1 MWALAILREQVKKVG
16 IPGYLIPSI
25 QFRVRLM
32 LNIIRILIASLIF
45 VGQTSFLFADRI
57 KDLTSLAGIRSNQLV
72 GYGVVVGLAGTGDGN
87 TGITLQSVQSLVS
100 RFGVTSDID
109 GFNGDNAAAVMLT
122 ADLPPFTK
130 PGQAID
136 VTVSTVGGAASLKG
150 GTLLMSPLL
159 GADGETYAIAQG
171 NIVVGG
177 LGVEGGD
184 NSSLTV
190 NIPTVGRIPRG
201 ASVERL
207 VPTEFLSTDFV
218 ILNLHRGDFST
229 ANNIANAVNDTLGPG
244 TAIPLDT
251 NSIRVRA
258 PADPTQKVSFVS
270 ILENIDVERGTPPAK
285 IIVNSRTGTL
295 VISGNVKVT
304 PAAVSHGTLSV
315 KVSED
320 VNIEGGDATA
330 IGDGAQANAAAAA
343 AVPDTEIV
351 VEEDLAKAF
360 LFDSGVSLS
369 DLVDAIN
376 AVGATPSDLVAILE
390 ALREAGALNAE
401 LIVI

>member
-1 MWALAILREQVKKVG
+1 LRLAKMWLLRV
-16 IPGYLIPSI
+16 
-25 QFRVRLM
+25 
-32 LNIIRILIASLIF
+32 SLF
-45 VGQTSFLFADRI
+45 FFLVNLTTIVSADRI
-57 KDLTSLAGIRSNQLV
+57 KDLTSLAGVRSNQLV

-87 TGITLQSVQSLVS
+87 TGITLQSMQSLVS
-100 RFGVTSDID
+100 RFGVTADLG
-109 GFNGDNAAAVMLT
+109 GFNGDNAAAVMIT

-130 PGQAID
+130 PGQTID

-171 NIVVGG
+171 NVIVGG
-177 LGVEGGD
+177 LGVEGAD

-190 NIPTVGRIPRG
+190 NIPTVGRIPKG

-207 VPTEFLSTDFV
+207 VPTEFLNADFV
-218 ILNLHRGDFST
+218 ILNLHQGDFTT
-229 ANNIANAVNDTLGPG
+229 ANNITTAINETFGEG
-244 TAIPLDT
+244 TAISLDT
-251 NSIRVRA
+251 NSIRVVA
-258 PADPTQKVSFVS
+258 PQDPTLKVGFVS
-270 ILENIDVERGTPPAK
+270 VLENIEVVRSEPPAK

-315 KVSED
+315 KVNED
-320 VNIEGGDATA
+320 VNVQGGDAVA
-330 IGDGAQANAAAAA
+330 IGDGAQANAGAE
-343 AVPDTEIV
+343 AVPDTEII
-351 VEEDLAKAF
+351 VEEQTAKAF
-360 LFDSGVSLS
+360 LFDAGVSLNE
-369 DLVDAIN
+369 LVDAIN

>member
-1 MWALAILREQVKKVG
+1 MHRV
-16 IPGYLIPSI
+16 
-25 QFRVRLM
+25 FRY
-32 LNIIRILIASLIF
+32 IILIF
-45 VGQTSFLFADRI
+45 VSVVCHLNFAFADRI

-72 GYGVVVGLAGTGDGN
+72 GYGVVVGLAGSGDGN
-87 TGITLQSVQSLVS
+87 TGITLQSMQSLVS
-100 RFGVTSDID
+100 RFGITSDIS
-109 GFNGDNAAAVMLT
+109 GFNGDNAAAVMIT

-136 VTVSTVGGAASLKG
+136 VTVSTVGGATSLKG
-150 GTLLMSPLL
+150 GTLLMAPLL

-171 NIVVGG
+171 NVVVGG

-229 ANNIANAVNDTLGPG
+229 ANNIANAVNEMFGEG
-244 TAIPLDT
+244 SAIALDT
-251 NSIRVRA
+251 NSVRVRA
-258 PADPTQKVSFVS
+258 PQDPTQKVSFVS
-270 ILENIDVERGTPPAK
+270 ILENLEVERSEPAAK

-320 VNIEGGDATA
+320 MDVEGGDAIA
-330 IGDGAQANAAAAA
+330 VGDGAQANAAAAQIA
-343 AVPDTEIV
+343 DTEIEV
-351 VEEDLAKAF
+351 TEDVAKAF
-360 LFDSGVSLS
+360 LFDAGVSLS

>member
-1 MWALAILREQVKKVG
+1 
-16 IPGYLIPSI
+16 
-25 QFRVRLM
+25 
-32 LNIIRILIASLIF
+32 
-45 VGQTSFLFADRI
+45 
-57 KDLTSLAGIRSNQLV
+57 
-72 GYGVVVGLAGTGDGN
+72 
-87 TGITLQSVQSLVS
+87 
-100 RFGVTSDID
+100 
-109 GFNGDNAAAVMLT
+109 
-122 ADLPPFTK
+122 
-130 PGQAID
+130 
-136 VTVSTVGGAASLKG
+136 
-150 GTLLMSPLL
+150 MSPLL

-171 NIVVGG
+171 NVVVGG

-207 VPTEFLSTDFV
+207 VSTEFLSTDFV

-229 ANNIANAVNDTLGPG
+229 ANNVANAIDELLGVG
-244 TAIPLDT
+244 TAIALDT
-251 NSIRVRA
+251 NSVRVRA
-258 PADPTQKVSFVS
+258 PEDPTQKVAFVS
-270 ILENIDVERGTPPAK
+270 VLENIEVERSEPPAK

-315 KVSED
+315 RVSED
-320 VNIEGGDATA
+320 LNVEGGDATA
-330 IGDGAQANAAAAA
+330 IGDGAQANAAGE
-343 AVPDTEIV
+343 AVPDTEIEV
-351 VEEDLAKAF
+351 TEETAKAF
-360 LFDSGVSLS
+360 LFDAGVSLS

>member
-1 MWALAILREQVKKVG
+1 MSQFLKILF
-16 IPGYLIPSI
+16 LSI
-25 QFRVRLM
+25 F
-32 LNIIRILIASLIF
+32 
-45 VGQTSFLFADRI
+45 TFLCQANLVSADRI

-72 GYGVVVGLAGTGDGN
+72 GYGVVVGLAGSGDGN
-87 TGITLQSVQSLVS
+87 TGITLQSMQSLVS
-100 RFGVTSDID
+100 RFGITSGLD
-109 GFNGDNAAAVMLT
+109 GFNGDNAAAVMIT

-130 PGQAID
+130 PGQSID
-136 VTVSTVGGAASLKG
+136 VTVSTVGGATSLKG

-171 NIVVGG
+171 NVVVGG

-218 ILNLHRGDFST
+218 ILNLHKGDFST
-229 ANNIANAVNDTLGPG
+229 ANNIANAVDSVFGPG
-244 TAIPLDT
+244 SAIPLDT

-258 PADPTQKVSFVS
+258 PEDPTQKVAFVS
-270 ILENIDVERGTPPAK
+270 VLENIEVQRSEPAAK

-295 VISGNVKVT
+295 VISGNVRVT

-320 VNIEGGDATA
+320 MEIEGGDATA
-330 IGDGAQANAAAAA
+330 IGDGAQANAEAT
-343 AVPDTEIV
+343 AVPQTEIEV
-351 VEEDLAKAF
+351 KEDLAKAF
-360 LFDSGVSLS
+360 LFDAGVSLS

>member
-1 MWALAILREQVKKVG
+1 MFFLRLISILLLAAIGSSVH
-16 IPGYLIPSI
+16 
-25 QFRVRLM
+25 
-32 LNIIRILIASLIF
+32 
-45 VGQTSFLFADRI
+45 ADRI
-57 KDLTSLAGIRSNQLV
+57 KDLTSLAGVRSNQLV
-72 GYGVVVGLAGTGDGN
+72 GYGIVVGLAGTGDGN
-87 TGITLQSVQSLVS
+87 TGITLQSMQSLVS
-100 RFGVTSDID
+100 RFGVTADLG
-109 GFNGDNAAAVMLT
+109 GFNGDNAAAVMIT

-130 PGQAID
+130 PGQTID

-171 NIVVGG
+171 NVVVGG
-177 LGVEGGD
+177 LGVEGAD

-190 NIPTVGRIPRG
+190 NIPTVGRIPKG

-207 VPTEFLSTDFV
+207 VPTEFLDADFV
-218 ILNLHRGDFST
+218 ILNLHRGDFTT
-229 ANNIANAVNDTLGPG
+229 ANNITTAINETFGEG
-244 TAIPLDT
+244 TAISLDT
-251 NSIRVRA
+251 NSIRVVA
-258 PADPTQKVSFVS
+258 PQDPTLKVGFVS
-270 ILENIDVERGTPPAK
+270 VLENLEVVRSEPPAK

-315 KVSED
+315 KVNED
-320 VNIEGGDATA
+320 VNVQGGDAVA
-330 IGDGAQANAAAAA
+330 IGDGAQAKAGAQ
-343 AVPDTEIV
+343 AVPDTEIT
-351 VEEDLAKAF
+351 VEEETAKAF
-360 LFDSGVSLS
+360 LFDAGVSLNE
-369 DLVDAIN
+369 LVDAIN

>member
-1 MWALAILREQVKKVG
+1 MYSCLRLLFF
-16 IPGYLIPSI
+16 IT
-25 QFRVRLM
+25 
-32 LNIIRILIASLIF
+32 LIF
-45 VGQTSFLFADRI
+45 GSQTTLVFADRI

-72 GYGVVVGLAGTGDGN
+72 GYGVVVGLAGSGDGN
-87 TGITLQSVQSLVS
+87 TGITLQSMQSLVS
-100 RFGVTSDID
+100 RFGITSDLD
-109 GFNGDNAAAVMLT
+109 GFNGDNAAAVMIT

-130 PGQAID
+130 PGQSID
-136 VTVSTVGGAASLKG
+136 VTVSTVGGATSLKG

-171 NIVVGG
+171 NVVVGG

-218 ILNLHRGDFST
+218 ILNLHQGDFST
-229 ANNIANAVNDTLGPG
+229 ANNIANAIDGVLGVG

-251 NSIRVRA
+251 NSIRVKA
-258 PADPTQKVSFVS
+258 PEDPTQKVAFVS
-270 ILENIDVERGTPPAK
+270 ILENIEVERSEPAAK

-304 PAAVSHGTLSV
+304 PAAVSHGTLF
-315 KVSED
+315 SE
-320 VNIEGGDATA
+320 G
-330 IGDGAQANAAAAA
+330 
-343 AVPDTEIV
+343 
-351 VEEDLAKAF
+351 
-360 LFDSGVSLS
+360 
-369 DLVDAIN
+369 
-376 AVGATPSDLVAILE
+376 
-390 ALREAGALNAE
+390 
-401 LIVI
+401 

>member
-1 MWALAILREQVKKVG
+1 MK
-16 IPGYLIPSI
+16 GYKLIIS
-25 QFRVRLM
+25 L
-32 LNIIRILIASLIF
+32 LIYLVF
-45 VGQTSFLFADRI
+45 LGSFSQADRL
-57 KDLTSLAGIRSNQLV
+57 KDLASLAGVRSNQLV

-87 TGITLQSVQSLVS
+87 TGITLQSMQSLVS
-100 RFGVTSDID
+100 RFGVTSEVE
-109 GFNGDNAAAVMLT
+109 GLNGDNSAAVMIT

-136 VTVSTVGGAASLKG
+136 VTVSTIGGAESLKG
-150 GTLLMSPLL
+150 GTLLMAPLL

-171 NIVVGG
+171 NVVVGG
-177 LGVEGGD
+177 LGVTGAD

-207 VPTEFLSTDFV
+207 VPTEFLDTDFV

-229 ANNIANAVNDTLGPG
+229 ANNVANKINESFGPDSAV
-244 TAIPLDT
+244 ALDT
-251 NSIRVRA
+251 NSIQVRA
-258 PADPTQKVSFVS
+258 PTDPNQKVAFVS
-270 ILENIDVERGTPPAK
+270 ILENLEVDRSEPPAK

-315 KVSED
+315 PVNED
-320 VNIEGGDATA
+320 QNVEGGDAVA
-330 IGDGAQANAAAAA
+330 LNAGAQANAGAEAI
-343 AVPDTEIV
+343 PDTNIEV
-351 VEEDLAKAF
+351 QEDVAKAF
-360 LFDSGVSLS
+360 LFDAGVSLS
-369 DLVDAIN
+369 ELVDAIN

-390 ALREAGALNAE
+390 ALREAAH
-401 LIVI
+401 

>member
-1 MWALAILREQVKKVG
+1 MMNHFFKTLL
-16 IPGYLIPSI
+16 LT
-25 QFRVRLM
+25 
-32 LNIIRILIASLIF
+32 IF
-45 VGQTSFLFADRI
+45 TFVCQANLVSADRI

-72 GYGVVVGLAGTGDGN
+72 GYGVVVGLAGSGDGN
-87 TGITLQSVQSLVS
+87 TGITLQSMQSLVS
-100 RFGVTSDID
+100 RFGITAGLD
-109 GFNGDNAAAVMLT
+109 GFNGDNAAAVMIT

-130 PGQAID
+130 PGQSID
-136 VTVSTVGGAASLKG
+136 VTVSTVGGATSLKG

-171 NIVVGG
+171 NVVVGG

-218 ILNLHRGDFST
+218 ILNLHKGDFST
-229 ANNIANAVNDTLGPG
+229 ANNIANAVDSVFGPG
-244 TAIPLDT
+244 SAIPLDT

-258 PADPTQKVSFVS
+258 PEDPTQKVAFVS
-270 ILENIDVERGTPPAK
+270 VLENIEVQRSEPAAK

-295 VISGNVKVT
+295 VISGNVRVT

-320 VNIEGGDATA
+320 VEIEGGDATA
-330 IGDGAQANAAAAA
+330 IGDGAQANAEAT
-343 AVPDTEIV
+343 AVPQTEIEV
-351 VEEDLAKAF
+351 KEDLAKAF
-360 LFDSGVSLS
+360 LFDAGVSLS

>member
-1 MWALAILREQVKKVG
+1 MSQFLKISFL
-16 IPGYLIPSI
+16 SI
-25 QFRVRLM
+25 FTFLCQ
-32 LNIIRILIASLIF
+32 ASL
-45 VGQTSFLFADRI
+45 VSADRI

-72 GYGVVVGLAGTGDGN
+72 GYGVVVGLAGSGDGN
-87 TGITLQSVQSLVS
+87 TGITLQSMQSLVS
-100 RFGVTSDID
+100 RFGITSGLD
-109 GFNGDNAAAVMLT
+109 GFNGDNAAAVMIT

-130 PGQAID
+130 PGQSID
-136 VTVSTVGGAASLKG
+136 VTVSTVGGATSLKG

-171 NIVVGG
+171 NVVVGG

-218 ILNLHRGDFST
+218 ILNLHKGDFST
-229 ANNIANAVNDTLGPG
+229 ANNIANAVDSVFGSG
-244 TAIPLDT
+244 SAIPLDT

-258 PADPTQKVSFVS
+258 PEDPTQKVAFVS
-270 ILENIDVERGTPPAK
+270 VLENIEVQRSEPAAK

-295 VISGNVKVT
+295 VISGNVRVT

-320 VNIEGGDATA
+320 MEIEGGDATA
-330 IGDGAQANAAAAA
+330 IGDGAQANAEAT
-343 AVPDTEIV
+343 AVPQTEIEV
-351 VEEDLAKAF
+351 KEDLAKAF
-360 LFDSGVSLS
+360 LFDAGVSLS

>member
-1 MWALAILREQVKKVG
+1 MSQFLKILF
-16 IPGYLIPSI
+16 LSI
-25 QFRVRLM
+25 F
-32 LNIIRILIASLIF
+32 
-45 VGQTSFLFADRI
+45 TFLCQANLVSADRI

-72 GYGVVVGLAGTGDGN
+72 GYGVVVGLAGSGDGN
-87 TGITLQSVQSLVS
+87 TGITLQSMQSLVS
-100 RFGVTSDID
+100 RFGITSGLD
-109 GFNGDNAAAVMLT
+109 GFNGDNAAAVMIT

-130 PGQAID
+130 PGQSID
-136 VTVSTVGGAASLKG
+136 VTVSTVGGATSLKG

-171 NIVVGG
+171 NVVVGG

-218 ILNLHRGDFST
+218 ILNLHKGDFST
-229 ANNIANAVNDTLGPG
+229 ANNIANAVDSVFGPG
-244 TAIPLDT
+244 SAIPLDT

-258 PADPTQKVSFVS
+258 PEDPTQKVAFVS
-270 ILENIDVERGTPPAK
+270 VLENIEVQRSEPAAK

-295 VISGNVKVT
+295 VISGNVRVT
-304 PAAVSHGTLSV
+304 PAAVSHGTLSG

-320 VNIEGGDATA
+320 MEIEGGDATA
-330 IGDGAQANAAAAA
+330 IGDGAQANAEVT
-343 AVPDTEIV
+343 AVPQTEIEV
-351 VEEDLAKAF
+351 KEDLAKAF
-360 LFDSGVSLS
+360 LFDAGVSLS

>member
-1 MWALAILREQVKKVG
+1 MRPFLKLSAL
-16 IPGYLIPSI
+16 
-25 QFRVRLM
+25 F
-32 LNIIRILIASLIF
+32 ILIFIGNGS
-45 VGQTSFLFADRI
+45 FADRL
-57 KDLTSLAGIRSNQLV
+57 KDLTSIAGVRSNQLV
-72 GYGVVVGLAGTGDGN
+72 GYGIVVGLAGTGDGN
-87 TGITLQSVQSLVS
+87 TGITLQSMQSLVS
-100 RFGVTSDID
+100 RFGVTSEVE
-109 GFNGDNAAAVMLT
+109 GLNADNSAAVMIT

-136 VTVSTVGGAASLKG
+136 VTVSTIGGAESLKG
-150 GTLLMSPLL
+150 GTLLMAPLL

-171 NIVVGG
+171 NVVVGG
-177 LGVEGGD
+177 LGVTGAD

-207 VPTEFLSTDFV
+207 VPTEFLNTDFV

-229 ANNIANAVNDTLGPG
+229 ANNVANTINQKLGPD
-244 TAIPLDT
+244 TAIPLDK
-251 NSIRVRA
+251 NSIKVRA
-258 PADPTQKVSFVS
+258 PADPSQKVSFVS
-270 ILENIDVERGTPPAK
+270 VLENLEVERSEPPAK

-315 KVSED
+315 RVNED
-320 VNIEGGDATA
+320 QNLEGGDAVA
-330 IGDGAQANAAAAA
+330 IGEGAQANAAAAA
-343 AVPDTEIV
+343 PDTEIDV
-351 VEEDLAKAF
+351 QEDIAKAF
-360 LFDSGVSLS
+360 LFDAGVSLS
-369 DLVDAIN
+369 ELVDAIN

>member
-1 MWALAILREQVKKVG
+1 
-16 IPGYLIPSI
+16 
-25 QFRVRLM
+25 
-32 LNIIRILIASLIF
+32 
-45 VGQTSFLFADRI
+45 
-57 KDLTSLAGIRSNQLV
+57 
-72 GYGVVVGLAGTGDGN
+72 
-87 TGITLQSVQSLVS
+87 
-100 RFGVTSDID
+100 
-109 GFNGDNAAAVMLT
+109 
-122 ADLPPFTK
+122 
-130 PGQAID
+130 
-136 VTVSTVGGAASLKG
+136 VSTVGGATSLKG

-171 NIVVGG
+171 NVVVGG

-229 ANNIANAVNDTLGPG
+229 ANNIANAIDDLLGAG

-251 NSIRVRA
+251 NSVRVRA
-258 PADPTQKVSFVS
+258 PEDPTQKVAFVS
-270 ILENIDVERGTPPAK
+270 ILENIEVERSVPAAK

-320 VNIEGGDATA
+320 VNVEGGDAIA
-330 IGDGAQANAAAAA
+330 VGAGAQANAGAA
-343 AVPDTEIV
+343 AVPDTEIE

-360 LFDSGVSLS
+360 LFDAGVSLS

>member
-1 MWALAILREQVKKVG
+1 MQILKYFWALI
-16 IPGYLIPSI
+16 
-25 QFRVRLM
+25 
-32 LNIIRILIASLIF
+32 SLI
-45 VGQTSFLFADRI
+45 SILSSPALSDRL
-57 KDLTSLAGIRSNQLV
+57 KDLTSLAGVRSNQLV

-87 TGITLQSVQSLVS
+87 TGITLQSMQSLVS
-100 RFGVTSDID
+100 RFGVTSEVE
-109 GFNGDNAAAVMLT
+109 GLNGDNSAAVMIT

-130 PGQAID
+130 PGQSID
-136 VTVSTVGGAASLKG
+136 VTVSTIGGAESLKG
-150 GTLLMSPLL
+150 GTLLMAPLL

-177 LGVEGGD
+177 LGVTGAD

-207 VPTEFLSTDFV
+207 VPTEFLNTDFV

-229 ANNIANAVNDTLGPG
+229 ANNVAEAINNNFGAD

-258 PADPTQKVSFVS
+258 PNDPAQKVAFVS
-270 ILENIDVERGTPPAK
+270 VLENLEVERAEPPAK

-315 KVSED
+315 RVNED
-320 VNIEGGDATA
+320 QNIDAGDAIA
-330 IGDGAQANAAAAA
+330 IGEGAQANAGAAAA
-343 AVPDTEIV
+343 PDTEIT
-351 VEEDLAKAF
+351 VEQDVAKAF
-360 LFDSGVSLS
+360 LFDAGVSLS